1 MKACQR
7 LESEGTNRSKGIS
20 EMIASRKW
28 VGVLLILAC
37 MLAGCSSPERE
48 MLIGQWQIEK
58 AGKLMNR
65 IGKGPA
71 GSPADD
77 LATMA
82 DNQMRLVFH
91 RNGKLET
98 VTQMGSID
106 RKKAGTWELLEFEN
120 ADQTSLIRC
129 TLNGQTTEHEIVW
142 LANGNLKMVPPN
154 MAGTLTK
161 LEFRRAD

>member
-1 MKACQR
+1 
-7 LESEGTNRSKGIS
+7 
-20 EMIASRKW
+20 
-28 VGVLLILAC
+28 
-37 MLAGCSSPERE
+37 

-58 AGKLMNR
+58 AGKLLNR
-65 IGKGPA
+65 IGKGPDV
-71 GSPADD
+71 SPVDD
-77 LATMA
+77 LATMN
-82 DNQMRLVFH
+82 DNQMLLVFH

-106 RKKAGTWELLEFEN
+106 RKKAGTWELLEFED

-129 TLNGQTTEHEIVW
+129 ILNDQTTEHEIVW